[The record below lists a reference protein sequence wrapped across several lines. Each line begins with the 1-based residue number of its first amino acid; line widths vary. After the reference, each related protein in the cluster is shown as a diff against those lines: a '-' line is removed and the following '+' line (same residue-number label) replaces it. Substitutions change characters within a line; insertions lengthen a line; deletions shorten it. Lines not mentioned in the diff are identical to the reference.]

1 MNILAIETS
10 CDETSAAIVRDGRQV
25 LSSIIASQIDIHQKY
40 GGVVPEVASRQH
52 ILYITPVLNETLEA
66 AGLGWDEIDAVA
78 VTNGPGLAGALLVG
92 VNVGK
97 AIAFA
102 RQKPLIGINHL
113 ESHIYANW
121 LVPIETEVRPAPE
134 FPLVCLVVSGGHTE
148 IVLIE
153 GHGDYRLL
161 GKTQDDAA
169 GEAFDKVA
177 RVMGLGY
184 PGGPLVEKAALE
196 GDPQKFPFTR
206 SWLKGTYDFS
216 FSGLKTAVLR
226 KVEEYQA
233 APPRPAPF
241 SGTISENPPML
252 TTPKKTQTPQ
262 PPRPLSIKRAQDP
275 WEDAPASANPES
287 VAPEPEPQAVVSKLP
302 VADIAASFQAAV
314 VEMLATKV
322 VQAAEEYSAKQ
333 ILVAGGVAANK
344 ALRGAIAERAARL
357 DLHFSYPSPVFC
369 TDNAAMVAAA
379 AYFRLT
385 NPENGDLSSDWELDI
400 RPGWELVG

>member
-10 CDETSAAIVRDGRQV
+10 CDETSAAIVQDGRRV
-25 LSSIIASQIDIHQKY
+25 LANVIASQIDIHQKY

-52 ILYITPVLNETLEA
+52 ILYITPVINETLA
-66 AGLGWDEIDAVA
+66 TAGLHWPEIDAIA

-97 AIAFA
+97 SIAFA
-102 RQKPLIGINHL
+102 WQKPLIGVNHL

-121 LVPIETEVRPAPE
+121 LIPPELEDAPAPE
-134 FPLVCLVVSGGHTE
+134 FPVICLVVSGGHSE

-153 GHGDYRLL
+153 GHGDYRML

-184 PGGPLVEKAALE
+184 PGGPLIEKAAAT

-206 SWLKGTYDFS
+206 AWLKGTYDFS

-233 APPRPAPF
+233 PPPKPAPF
-241 SGTISENPPML
+241 SGLVAERAE
-252 TTPKKTQTPQ
+252 KEKQTRITLQ
-262 PPRPLSIKRAQDP
+262 PPKPLPVKVSNREQDP
-275 WEDAPASANPES
+275 WEEKPAPPPEKVPDS
-287 VAPEPEPQAVVSKLP
+287 PKLP
-302 VADIAASFQAAV
+302 LADIAASFQAAV
-314 VEMLATKV
+314 VEVLATKT
-322 VQAAEEYSAKQ
+322 VQAAEEYGAKH
-333 ILVAGGVAANK
+333 ILIAGGVAANK
-344 ALRGAIAERAARL
+344 ALRAAVVARANLL
-357 DLHFSYPSPVFC
+357 DIPVSYPPPVYC

-379 AYFRLT
+379 AYFKLT
-385 NPENGDLSSDWELDI
+385 ASPNQPEAEKDWSLDI
-400 RPGWELVG
+400 RPGWELVQ

>member
-25 LSSIIASQIDIHQKY
+25 LANVIASQIEIHQKY

-52 ILYITPVLNETLEA
+52 ILYITPVLKETLEKA
-66 AGLGWDEIDAVA
+66 QLGWAEIDAIA

-121 LVPIETEVRPAPE
+121 LIPPQAEAQAVEKGEKTAAPK
-134 FPLVCLVVSGGHTE
+134 FPLICLIVSGGHTE
-148 IVLIE
+148 IVLIK
-153 GHGDYRLL
+153 GHGDYQLL

-177 RVMGLGY
+177 RLLGLGY
-184 PGGPLVEKAALE
+184 PGGPLVEKAAE
-196 GDPQKFPFTR
+196 NGNPNRFPFTR

-233 APPRPAPF
+233 PPAKPAPF
-241 SGTISENPPML
+241 SGNN
-252 TTPKKTQTPQ
+252 
-262 PPRPLSIKRAQDP
+262 PRPNRDP
-275 WEDAPASANPES
+275 WEKALAKNANE
-287 VAPEPEPQAVVSKLP
+287 KLP
-302 VADIAASFQAAV
+302 VEDIAASFQQAV
-314 VEMLATKV
+314 VETLATKTV
-322 VQAAEEYSAKQ
+322 AAAEAYGAKA
-333 ILVAGGVAANK
+333 ILIAGGVAANK
-344 ALRGAIAERAARL
+344 ALRAAL
-357 DLHFSYPSPVFC
+357 NEQAAKKTKVVPVTFPLPLFC
-369 TDNAAMVAAA
+369 TDNAAMVASA
-379 AYFRLT
+379 AYYKMQSQKSHT
-385 NPENGDLSSDWELDI
+385 TSWDLDI
-400 RPGWELVG
+400 HPNWELVGKSGVGG

>member
-25 LSSIIASQIDIHQKY
+25 LANVIASQIDIHQKY

-52 ILYITPVLNETLEA
+52 ILYITPAVNEALEG

-102 RQKPLIGINHL
+102 RQKPLVGVNHI

-121 LVPIETEVRPAPE
+121 LLPPGIENQPAPE
-134 FPLVCLVVSGGHTE
+134 FPLVCLIVSGGHSE
-148 IVLIE
+148 IILIE
-153 GHGDYRLL
+153 GHGEYRLL
-161 GKTQDDAA
+161 GKTHDDAA

-184 PGGPLVEKAALE
+184 PGGPLIEKAAQN
-196 GDPQKFPFTR
+196 GDPNKFPFPR

-226 KVEEYQA
+226 KVEEYQT
-233 APPRPAPF
+233 PPPKPAPF
-241 SGTISENPPML
+241 SGLVAEKAEKVRSEKPTLKPPSPL
-252 TTPKKTQTPQ
+252 AVRPVPKKLEPVEEVVQ
-262 PPRPLSIKRAQDP
+262 K
-275 WEDAPASANPES
+275 PES
-287 VAPEPEPQAVVSKLP
+287 GKTSSKLP
-302 VADIAASFQAAV
+302 TADIAASFQAAV
-314 VEMLATKV
+314 IEVLSTKT
-322 VQAAEEYSAKQ
+322 VQAAQEYGAKH

-344 ALRGAIAERAARL
+344 ALRGALAARSARV
-357 DLHFSYPSPVFC
+357 DIPFSYPPPIFC

-379 AYFRLT
+379 AYFK
-385 NPENGDLSSDWELDI
+385 LSAEGNQPTSSNWELDI
-400 RPGWELVG
+400 RPGWEIVH